1 MKISMLVT
9 ISAFLFSACNTVEGA
24 GQDLKSAGQWTTD
37 SAQKVKKK
45 IDE

>member
-1 MKISMLVT
+1 MKNFVLLLGIVAL
-9 ISAFLFSACNTVEGA
+9 LSACNTIEGIGDDVKGA
-24 GQDLKSAGQWTTD
+24 GEWTAE